1 MIYSVAFCN
10 HLASFSINPISYI
23 TGNPYQSCT
32 LIQTTLDIKQTPPK
46 NKIKTTLLTCIM
58 YDQLYKNMLIR
69 ILQFHLM
76 MNYLP
81 RYTVHTSKILVF
93 NCNINCPKYYSSVI
107 PDHEHIFCYS
117 KRQRRKYSLTS
128 HLCMNPRNQSLKLP
142 FTIFTSL
149 SHCLT
154 ALEI

>member
-1 MIYSVAFCN
+1 MIYRVAFCN
-10 HLASFSINPISYI
+10 HLASFSNPFSYI
-23 TGNPYQSCT
+23 IGNPAMHDQSCT
-32 LIQTTLDIKQTPPK
+32 LIQTTLDIRQTPQK
-46 NKIKTTLLTCIM
+46 IKIKTTLLTCIM
-58 YDQLYKNMLIR
+58 YDQYKNMLIKK
-69 ILQFHLM
+69 FHLM

-93 NCNINCPKYYSSVI
+93 SGNIDCPKYNSSVI

-117 KRQRRKYSLTS
+117 RRQRRKYSLTS
-128 HLCMNPRNQSLKLP
+128 HLWMNPRNQSLKLP

-149 SHCLT
+149 THCLT

>member
-58 YDQLYKNMLIR
+58 YDQLYKKHANKDSLVSPDDE
-69 ILQFHLM
+69 
-76 MNYLP
+76 LP
-81 RYTVHTSKILVF
+81 TKVYCI
-93 NCNINCPKYYSSVI
+93 Y
-107 PDHEHIFCYS
+107 
-117 KRQRRKYSLTS
+117 
-128 HLCMNPRNQSLKLP
+128 KLNTR
-142 FTIFTSL
+142 FQW
-149 SHCLT
+149 
-154 ALEI
+154 